1 MDDEIVVG
9 DGVTLQFVSVRFP
22 NRLTINHGELSGNL
36 GRGAGNL
43 VYEGKTECQKNTND
57 KSDEKL
63 SEEVF
68 HICEMSILP
77 YDVCRLRCWL
87 ELEGLAEEGFVC
99 LDGQGDDPSILF
111 LKSDES
117 GSGPSQVFKVLEQVI
132 DDEILLLDFIEP
144 LVNYFFAALSK
155 GTD

>member
-1 MDDEIVVG
+1 
-9 DGVTLQFVSVRFP
+9 
-22 NRLTINHGELSGNL
+22 
-36 GRGAGNL
+36 
-43 VYEGKTECQKNTND
+43 
-57 KSDEKL
+57 
-63 SEEVF
+63 
-68 HICEMSILP
+68 MSILP

-99 LDGQGDDPSILF
+99 LDGQGDDPGILF
-111 LKSDES
+111 LKSDKS
-117 GSGPSQVFKVLEQVI
+117 GGGPSQVFKVLEQVI